1 MYPLERASSHRRVGL
16 WSLVGLVLVPLVVA
30 AGFLW
35 ATWDSTDRL
44 DRVQAAVVNLDE
56 PVELDGQT
64 VPLGR
69 QLAGGLVTGGSGAD
83 KVDTNFDW
91 VLTDE
96 ADAEAGLDSGSYAA
110 VVTIPE
116 TFSARAT
123 SFSKTDPDKIR
134 PATLDVRTSQVSGI
148 TDPVVGQAITAAATS
163 ALNTTLTKQYLDGIY
178 LGFNDLNKQFKTVA
192 DASDKLADG
201 TDQLA
206 DGLDG
211 VSTGTTG
218 LAEGLE
224 QLDDGAQQLATGSAG
239 LTTGTAEL
247 ATGLQKLSDGAAQ
260 LPAGAKQLAT
270 GTSASADGAGE
281 LADGAKQLSG
291 GAAKL
296 STGATQLA
304 TGTKGISQGLS
315 TYQQE
320 LRRQA
325 AQTAASVKAPATPPT
340 TPNAP
345 QPAAPT
351 CPDTEPALTDEQ
363 CEALI
368 NQVTAQ
374 VVPVVTAEVSKQA
387 AQQIEDVAKYAG
399 AQGAARALRGAA
411 DGISTKDPQTGQ
423 SLLSGATQVSAGA
436 SGLATGAKS
445 LSTGTAGL
453 AGGAKELTGGLDQ
466 LADGTDA
473 FAKGLVPLSAGIA
486 ASAEGAD
493 QLATGVKEFGTGV
506 AGLATGT
513 AQSASGA
520 DELATGTVKLA
531 DAGEQLADGSRELAD
546 GLAKGA
552 DAVPTYDEP
561 TREKLSDVVSAPVQ
575 TDAPTSAFSNVTTTT
590 FLAVLALW
598 VGALASYLVL
608 RPFTTRVLASM
619 KPSWRLSLEG
629 LLPGVLVGL
638 VQAVALTVVLEL
650 LLDLSAGRTLQ
661 MGLFLGVTAAA
672 FVALNH
678 ALVAWF
684 GGVGRFVSV
693 VVVVLGG
700 AGAVTAAVPA
710 SFDVLRPFLPL
721 TPALDGL
728 RAVVADGSGAGSAA
742 SLLVAWLLIG
752 LVAGVLAVARRRVV
766 APLVVA
772 PAAV

>member
-1 MYPLERASSHRRVGL
+1 MYPLERATSSRRVGL

-69 QLAGGLVTGGSGAD
+69 QLAGGLVTGGSGEE

-91 VLTDE
+91 VLTDQ
-96 ADAEAGLDSGSYAA
+96 ADATAGLASGDYAA
-110 VVTIPE
+110 VVTIPK

-134 PATLDVRTSQVSGI
+134 PATIDVRTSESSGI
-148 TDPVVGQAITAAATS
+148 ADPVVGQAITAAATS
-163 ALNTTLTKQYLDGIY
+163 ALNTTLTQQYLDGIY
-178 LGFNDLNKQFKTVA
+178 VGFNDLGKQFKTVA

-201 TDQLA
+201 TDELA
-206 DGLDG
+206 TGIDG
-211 VSTGTTG
+211 VSTGTSG
-218 LAEGLE
+218 LAEGLQ

-239 LTTGTAEL
+239 LTTGTAGL
-247 ATGLQKLSDGAAQ
+247 AAGLQKLSDGASA
-260 LPAGAKQLAT
+260 LPAGARTLAT
-270 GTSASADGAGE
+270 GTAASADGAGE

-291 GAAKL
+291 GASQL

-325 AQTAASVKAPATPPT
+325 AQTAASVKAPSPPSGGQ
-340 TPNAP
+340 P
-345 QPAAPT
+345 QLPCPT
-351 CPDTEPALTDEQ
+351 TEPALTEAQCAVVQATLDATVEQ
-363 CEALI
+363 VAEQA
-368 NQVTAQ
+368 TAQ
-374 VVPVVTAEVSKQA
+374 VRTAA
-387 AQQIEDVAKYAG
+387 AYAG
-399 AQGAARALRGAA
+399 AQGAAQALRGAA
-411 DGISTKDPQTGQ
+411 DGISTKDPKTGQ
-423 SLLSGATQVSAGA
+423 SLLSGATQVANGAG
-436 SGLATGAKS
+436 GVATGAKS
-445 LSTGTAGL
+445 LSTGTSGL
-453 AGGAKELTGGLDQ
+453 AGGASELADGLDQ
-466 LADGTDA
+466 LADGTDQ
-473 FAKGLVPLSAGIA
+473 FAQGLVPLTQGIA
-486 ASAEGAD
+486 SSADGAD
-493 QLATGVKEFGTGV
+493 QLATGVREFGTGV
-506 AGLATGT
+506 TGLASGT
-513 AQSASGA
+513 AQSATGA
-520 DELATGTVKLA
+520 DELAKGTVKLA
-531 DAGEQLADGSRELAD
+531 DAGEQLADGSRELSD

-552 DAVPTYDEP
+552 DAVPTYDAQ
-561 TREKLSDVVSAPVQ
+561 TREKLSDVASRPVQ
-575 TDAPTSAFSNVTTTT
+575 TEAPTSAFSDVTTTT

-598 VGALASYLVL
+598 VGALASFLVL
-608 RPFTTRVLASM
+608 RPFTARVLASM
-619 KPSWRLSLEG
+619 KPSWRLALEG
-629 LLPGVLVGL
+629 LLPALVVGL
-638 VQAVALTVVLEL
+638 VQAVALGVVLEL
-650 LLDLSAGRTLQ
+650 LLDLPVGRTLQ
-661 MGLFLGVTAAA
+661 MGAFLGLTAAA

-693 VVVVLGG
+693 VVLVAGA

-728 RAVVADGSGAGSAA
+728 RALVTDGSGAGAGG
-742 SLLVAWLLIG
+742 SLLLAWLLVG

-772 PAAV
+772 PAV

>member
-1 MYPLERASSHRRVGL
+1 MYPLERASSNRRVGL

-69 QLAGGLVTGGSGAD
+69 QLAGGLVTGGSGED
-83 KVDTNFDW
+83 RVDTNFDW

-96 ADAEAGLDSGSYAA
+96 ADAEAGLESGSYAA

-123 SFSKTDPDKIR
+123 SFSQSDPDTIR

-163 ALNTTLTKQYLDGIY
+163 ALNTTLTEQYLDGIY

-201 TDQLA
+201 TDELST
-206 DGLDG
+206 GLDG

-224 QLDDGAQQLATGSAG
+224 QLDDGAQQLATGSAE

-260 LPAGAKQLAT
+260 LPAGAEQLAT

-291 GAAKL
+291 GASQL

-304 TGTKGISQGLS
+304 GGVSALRDGTEDQPGGTKAFATGVQQYAKGVDQYATGVSQFEPLFTGLAALPQEQLLQFAPELCENLTEEQCAAAVAQFKTGLASLAPGAAQLS
-315 TYQQE
+315 TGAEQ
-320 LRRQA
+320 LA
-325 AQTAASVKAPATPPT
+325 TGAKGIDGGVAQ
-340 TPNAP
+340 
-345 QPAAPT
+345 
-351 CPDTEPALTDEQ
+351 L
-363 CEALI
+363 
-368 NQVTAQ
+368 
-374 VVPVVTAEVSKQA
+374 
-387 AQQIEDVAKYAG
+387 
-399 AQGAARALRGAA
+399 
-411 DGISTKDPQTGQ
+411 ST
-423 SLLSGATQVSAGA
+423 GA
-436 SGLATGAKS
+436 SGLATGATS

-453 AGGAKELTGGLDQ
+453 AGGAKELASGLDQ

-473 FAKGLVPLSAGIA
+473 FAKGLVPLTAGIA

-493 QLATGVKEFGTGV
+493 QLATGVEEFGTGV
-506 AGLATGT
+506 TGLAAGT

-520 DELATGTVKLA
+520 DELAEGVVQLA
-531 DAGEQLADGSRELAD
+531 DGGEELADGSRELAD

-561 TREKLSDVVSAPVQ
+561 TREKLSDVVAAPVQ
-575 TDAPTSAFSNVTTTT
+575 TEAPTSAFSNVTTTT

-608 RPFTTRVLASM
+608 RPFTARVLASM
-619 KPSWRLSLEG
+619 KPSWRLALEG
-629 LLPGVLVGL
+629 LLPGLLIGL

-650 LLDLSAGRTLQ
+650 LLDLPVGRTLQ

-684 GGVGRFVSV
+684 GGVGRFVSL

-728 RAVVADGSGAGSAA
+728 RAVVADGSGAGAAA

-772 PAAV
+772 PAVG